1 MKTTDP
7 RDPIDQQI
15 DELLAS
21 RPLVPSK
28 DFVARTVAA
37 ADKMEKSHRKS
48 LMQPILRFALPL
60 SAAAALALLLWAPSS
75 ETATAP
81 ASAAR
86 LPFDPTF
93 DHDIF
98 LLEEGLSGLA
108 GEIEDSS
115 SLDGSTLLH
124 TLDALYL
131 GMES

>member
-7 RDPIDQQI
+7 RDPLDQQM
-15 DELLAS
+15 DELLSS
-21 RPLVPSK
+21 RPLTPST

-37 ADKMEKSHRKS
+37 AGHLQKQPRKRAAS
-48 LMQPILRFALPL
+48 YLLRFALPL
-60 SAAAALALLLWAPSS
+60 SAAAALVLLLWVPST
-75 ETATAP
+75 ETAP
-81 ASAAR
+81 ASAIMPP
-86 LPFDPTF
+86 LETVL

-108 GEIEDSS
+108 GQIEESA